1 MHSICCCLGS
11 LSKCLLCLDRS
22 RYTCK
27 DKLRFVVFLLFFFQW
42 LDFLFFFLFFF
53 NYWWYTCKIYFV
65 LLPLDAKRD
74 HPMYRIRVA
83 CQVMLTIASSACC
96 CSYSYMLLDG
106 TLITPNSNKCRQ
118 VAWELFQVILFIF
131 RILLCYKYL

>member
-27 DKLRFVVFLLFFFQW
+27 DKLHYVFIFYFFYFSN
-42 LDFLFFFLFFF
+42 DYIYIF
-53 NYWWYTCKIYFV
+53 NYWWYICKIYFV
-65 LLPLDAKRD
+65 LSPLDAKRD
-74 HPMYRIRVA
+74 HPIYRISVA
-83 CQVMLTIASSACC
+83 CQVMLTFASSACC

-106 TLITPNSNKCRQ
+106 TLITPNSNRCRQ

-131 RILLCYKYL
+131 RILLCYKY